1 MSTTNNQR
9 KTNSTQNKIVK
20 YVNEIPGIRYR
31 ELLRMTGLSNGVLSY
46 HLRSLNNSG
55 KIQINRVNNRV
66 TRYFSYDVSTHE
78 SYVIGLLRQETTR
91 KIIIYI
97 LENGACGFNDIL
109 IHARKVPSTISWHL
123 TRLKAA
129 NIVKV
134 RKHNEFNYYEIGMD
148 RLILQALL
156 SKYESSFT
164 EKIVDEYVDMINQFS
179 SILILFLKSKELSK
193 RKIINWSGLLV

>member
-1 MSTTNNQR
+1 MSYLSPYLVGNDHILWYLFSEKSSGEASIVVCLQLIIREITH
-9 KTNSTQNKIVK
+9 STQDKIVK

-46 HLRSLNNSG
+46 HLRLLDNSG
-55 KIQINRVNNRV
+55 RIRINRVNNRV

-91 KIIIYI
+91 KIILYI
-97 LENGACGFNDIL
+97 LEKGACGFHDIM
-109 IHARKVPSTISWHL
+109 IHTKKVPSTISWHL

-134 RKHNEFNYYEIGMD
+134 
-148 RLILQALL
+148 Q
-156 SKYESSFT
+156 
-164 EKIVDEYVDMINQFS
+164 
-179 SILILFLKSKELSK
+179 
-193 RKIINWSGLLV
+193 

>member
-1 MSTTNNQR
+1 MSTINHQR
-9 KTNSTQNKIVK
+9 ETHSTPDKIVK

-46 HLRSLNNSG
+46 HLRLLDNSG
-55 KIQINRVNNRV
+55 RIRINRVNNRV

-91 KIIIYI
+91 KIILYI
-97 LENGACGFNDIL
+97 LEKGECGFNDIM
-109 IHARKVPSTISWHL
+109 IHTRKIPSTISWHL

-134 RKHNEFNYYEIGMD
+134 RRQNEFNYYEIGMD
-148 RLILQALL
+148 RLILQGLL
-156 SKYESSFT
+156 SKYTISFT
-164 EKIVDEYVDMINQFS
+164 EKIVDNYVDMINEF
-179 SILILFLKSKELSK
+179 
-193 RKIINWSGLLV
+193 